1 MKVRIVYARWASSP
15 LGILWNAVR
24 PLKGVALSAKRR
36 RCLMSH
42 AEARITIENLA
53 HIQATWRL
61 EMIGNETLELSAK

>member
-1 MKVRIVYARWASSP
+1 
-15 LGILWNAVR
+15 
-24 PLKGVALSAKRR
+24 
-36 RCLMSH
+36 MSH